1 MGFLIQYLADA
12 APWVYFL
19 CGVAALF
26 QLYRTWQV
34 RAERRQAI
42 FSLERDKAVGDLY
55 NIFVRAILIL
65 VAMGITYFV
74 STTLSEAVE
83 PIVQRTLDPNPTP
96 QSEILLPT
104 PTNTP
109 LAATATPITT
119 PTAPTQEARPEVTAQ
134 PQVEAAPPTTTP
146 VPPPAVAPALCADGR
161 ASIVSPGNGAVVSG
175 FVSVVGTAQHDNF
188 NFYKLEYASGNDAG
202 QGFAYFDGGQSQVVG
217 GLLGTFNSPGYA
229 NGVYTLRLVVVD
241 TSGNYPLPCRVT
253 ITVQN

>member
-19 CGVAALF
+19 CGVAALI

-65 VAMGITYFV
+65 VVMGITYFT
-74 STTLSEAVE
+74 STTLSDAVE
-83 PIVQRTLDPNPTP
+83 PIIERTLDPTP
-96 QSEILLPT
+96 QAVVLLPT

-109 LAATATPITT
+109 LPVTATPLTT
-119 PTAPTQEARPEVTAQ
+119 PTAPSADVQPVATEQP
-134 PQVEAAPPTTTP
+134 PQVVTEPPTATP
-146 VPPPAVAPALCADGR
+146 VPAPAVAPALCADGR
-161 ASIVSPGNGAVVSG
+161 ASIVSPGNGAVVNG
-175 FVSVVGTAQHDNF
+175 LVSLVGTAQHDNF
-188 NFYKLEYASGNDAG
+188 DFYKLEYAPGNDAS